1 MLKKSLLTITA
12 ALGLTTSACAANWT
26 EWEASSI
33 DLTGYERDSA
43 TDGQDGNAVYETQF
57 QKMDNQDN
65 TVQLSL
71 DSRLINGHLHLPARG
86 PVQNVSLSLRSGYE
100 EISDGLLVGNILI
113 NGHLH
118 LLAHD
123 PVQNVSLS
131 LLSGYEE
138 LSDALLVIGTYE

>member
-1 MLKKSLLTITA
+1 MLKKSLLTLTA
-12 ALGLTTSACAANWT
+12 ALGLTTSAFAANWT
-26 EWEASSI
+26 EWEASSN
-33 DLTGYERDSA
+33 DSTGYGRDST
-43 TDGQDGNAVYETQF
+43 TDGQDGYEIQF
-57 QKMDNQDN
+57 QNMDNQIN

-71 DSRLINGHLHLPARG
+71 DGRLIHGHLDLLAHG
-86 PVQNVSLSLRSGYE
+86 PVQNVSLSLLSGYE
-100 EISDGLLVGNILI
+100 KLSDGLLVGNILI

-118 LLAHD
+118 LPAHD